1 MCDCSDCEIAKY
13 LPKML
18 LLFHEFRSDMFFNRL
33 HLRYFRQ
40 SLLKLNNMSTSINS
54 RKIIYSKRG
63 NPRNLLQLV
72 EEQLDSGSIRGE
84 QVLVGV
90 LATPINPS
98 DINQIEGTYLHLPET
113 PATPGNEFVGEVL
126 KTGEDVTALAPGD
139 HVIAASPGLGTW
151 RSHLITSQDM
161 LQKVSKS
168 LPINFAATLLVNPCT
183 AYRMLQD
190 FVPLQVGDTLIQNA
204 ANSAVGQM
212 VIQLA
217 KYKGI
222 KTVNIIRERTDFS
235 DVKKFLEDLGASV
248 VLSDKQLRL
257 PADRDSVV
265 KRFGR
270 AKLALNAVGGK
281 RVNDMSSYLK
291 DGGTVVTY
299 GAMSREPN
307 VLPAGKLIFMDHRH
321 VGYWNTRWL
330 EENGGSVECRRMI
343 DGISRMVVDGR
354 VVGPQME
361 AFKLESY
368 KEAVERY
375 FTPYTNKKQIFVL

>member
-1 MCDCSDCEIAKY
+1 
-13 LPKML
+13 
-18 LLFHEFRSDMFFNRL
+18 MFLNRL
-33 HLRYFRQ
+33 NLSYFRQ
-40 SLLKLNNMSTSINS
+40 SLSQLSNMSTCINS

-63 NPRNLLQLV
+63 NPRNLLELV
-72 EEQLDSGSIRGE
+72 EEQLDTDSVGGE

-126 KTGEDVTALAPGD
+126 KTGEKVTEISPGD
-139 HVIAASPGLGTW
+139 HVIAACPGLGTW
-151 RSHLITSQDM
+151 RSHLITSQNQ
-161 LQKVSKS
+161 LQNVSKS
-168 LPINFAATLLVNPCT
+168 LPINFAATLLVNPCS

-190 FVPLQVGDTLIQNA
+190 FVPLKVGDTLIQNA

-222 KTVNIIRERTDFS
+222 KTVNIIRERKDFI
-235 DVKKFLEDLGASV
+235 DVKTFLEDLGACV
-248 VLSDKQLRL
+248 VLSDKQMRL
-257 PADRDSVV
+257 PAEKTSVV
-265 KRFGR
+265 KKFGR

-281 RVNDMSSYLK
+281 SVNDLSSYLE

-307 VLPAGKLIFMDHRH
+307 VITAAKLIFMDHRY

-330 EENGGSVECRRMI
+330 EENGGSVECKRMI
-343 DGISRMVVDGR
+343 DSISRMAVDGR
-354 VVGPQME
+354 VVGPRVE
-361 AFKLESY
+361 EFKLESFR
-368 KEAVERY
+368 EAIERY
-375 FTPYTNKKQIFVL
+375 YTPYTNMKQIFVL

>member
-1 MCDCSDCEIAKY
+1 
-13 LPKML
+13 
-18 LLFHEFRSDMFFNRL
+18 MFFNRL
-33 HLRYFRQ
+33 NLSCFRQ
-40 SLLKLNNMSTSINS
+40 SLSKQKNMSTYISS

-72 EEQLDSGSIRGE
+72 EEQLDTDSIGGE

-90 LATPINPS
+90 LATPVNPS
-98 DINQIEGTYLHLPET
+98 DINQIEGTYLHLPDT

-126 KTGEDVTALAPGD
+126 KTGEKVTAISPGD

-151 RSHLITSQDM
+151 RSHLVTSQHR

-168 LPINFAATLLVNPCT
+168 LPIHFAATLLVNPCT

-190 FVPLQVGDTLIQNA
+190 FVPLKVGDTLIQNA

-222 KTVNIIRERTDFS
+222 KTVNIIRERSDF
-235 DVKKFLEDLGASV
+235 DEVKTFLEDLGASV
-248 VLSDKQLRL
+248 VLSDKQMRL
-257 PADRDSVV
+257 PGEKECVV
-265 KRFGR
+265 KKYGR

-281 RVNDMSSYLK
+281 SVNDLSSYLE
-291 DGGTVVTY
+291 DRGTVVTY

-307 VLPAGKLIFMDHRH
+307 VIPAGKLIFMDLRY

-330 EENGGSVECRRMI
+330 EENGGGVECQRMI

-354 VVGPQME
+354 VVGPQVE
-361 AFKLESY
+361 EFKLESF
-368 KEAVERY
+368 KEAIERY
-375 FTPYTNKKQIFVL
+375 FTPYTSRKQIFVL